1 MKRIVLLGAGR
12 LATNLGIALTKAGHH
27 VEAVYSRTMTS
38 AETLAQ
44 RIGSKATDD
53 LKSLPTDA
61 DIYIVSV
68 KDSALRDVVS
78 QLPTNCQDA
87 LFLHTAG
94 SMSLDVWQGRVSH
107 YGVFY
112 PMQTFSKERIVDF
125 QEIPVFLEAS
135 DEQTM
140 TAMWQLAES
149 ISQQVYA
156 LTTAE
161 RKYLHLAAVFACNF
175 ANHCYALSADILAQH
190 GLPFSVMLPLIDETA
205 RKVHTIPPAEA
216 QTGPAVRWDE
226 NVINMQGGLLQDNP
240 MVQHL
245 YEQLS
250 KSIHEQALRPAACK
264 DSNKNEKGV

>member
-1 MKRIVLLGAGR
+1 MKRIVLIGAGR

-38 AETLAQ
+38 AEMLAK
-44 RIGSKATDD
+44 RIGSVATDD
-53 LKSLPTDA
+53 VKGVPQDA

-78 QLPTNCQDA
+78 QLPTGRQEA

-94 SMSLDVWQGRVSH
+94 SMGMDVWQGRVSR

-112 PMQTFSKERIVDF
+112 PMQTFSKERVVDF
-125 QEIPVFLEAS
+125 QELPVFLEAS
-135 DEQTM
+135 DEATM
-140 TAMWQLAES
+140 SEMWQLAES
-149 ISQQVYA
+149 ISQHVYA

-205 RKVHTIPPAEA
+205 RKVHTIAPSEA

-226 NVINMQGGLLQDNP
+226 NVIKMQGGLLQDNP

-245 YEQLS
+245 YEQMS
-250 KSIHEQALRPAACK
+250 ESIHEQSLRATASK
-264 DSNKNEKGV
+264 DGKI

>member
-12 LATNLGIALTKAGHH
+12 LATNLGLALKKAGHH
-27 VEAVYSRTMTS
+27 VEAVYSRTMTA
-38 AETLAQ
+38 AETLAKQ
-44 RIGSKATDD
+44 IGSIGTDD
-53 LKSLPTDA
+53 LKLLPQDA

-68 KDSALRDVVS
+68 KDSALHDVIS
-78 QLPTNCQDA
+78 QLPTSREDA
-87 LFLHTAG
+87 IFLHTAG
-94 SMSLDVWQGRVSH
+94 SMSLDIWKGKVPH

-140 TAMWQLAES
+140 TAMWQFAES
-149 ISQQVYA
+149 ISQHVYK
-156 LTTAE
+156 LSTAD

-175 ANHCYALSADILAQH
+175 ANHCYALSSDILAQH

-205 RKVHTIPPAEA
+205 RKVHSIAPSEA

-226 NVINMQGGLLQDNP
+226 NVISMQRSLLQDHAD
-240 MVQHL
+240 MHML
-245 YEQLS
+245 YGLLS
-250 KSIHEQALRPAACK
+250 ESIHAEALRKTAGK
-264 DSNKNEKGV
+264 DPENNKMK